1 VDRRGR
7 VDSVKDAPPSPHD
20 ARSVDL
26 AIASH
31 TPAATALDVTA
42 IHAAHAEFVWLL
54 LQRFGVREADLED
67 ALQEVFIVVHQRLHT
82 YDGASK
88 ITSWL
93 YGIAQYVA
101 IAWRRKAHVRRE
113 HAVEA
118 VPEPAHTDAYTP
130 EHAASDRQ
138 ARARLE
144 SMLDELDPD
153 KRAVFVMFEIDRMS
167 CDEIAALVGVPVGT
181 VYSRLHGARKAFE
194 KSLARWRARDANGGP
209 R

>member
-1 VDRRGR
+1 LVI
-7 VDSVKDAPPSPHD
+7 VDSPV
-20 ARSVDL
+20 
-26 AIASH
+26 
-31 TPAATALDVTA
+31 ALG
-42 IHAAHAEFVWLL
+42 AHGRRI
-54 LQRFGVREADLED
+54 Q
-67 ALQEVFIVVHQRLHT
+67 ALQPGPLFFIQT
-82 YDGASK
+82 TA
-88 ITSWL
+88 
-93 YGIAQYVA
+93 GIFENL
-101 IAWRRKAHVRRE
+101 VRQ

-194 KSLARWRARDANGGP
+194 KSLARWRARTSSYICLTIHVRSRCIHSVFELRWP
-209 R
+209 